1 MKLIHKDIKK
11 GAIKVKIEN
20 SEDLWYLSNL
30 IEEGDELK
38 GKTSR
43 KISYGGEEGKARV
56 EKKIVFLKIKVD
68 SVDFGSGVLRI
79 LGKVVDGPEEIGR
92 GSHHSFELIEG
103 VIISLCKSN
112 WLKFQLDWLDEAVKS
127 KVAKILICVMDREN
141 AYFAL
146 SKKQGY
152 DLLSSVEGDVQ
163 KKEERAQV
171 KGKFYSEIIK
181 VLHEYF
187 KRYKPDSIVLASP
200 AFFKEDLMKL
210 LKDDIL
216 KKKIVLASCS
226 AVGENGINEVLKRP
240 EVESVLKKDRISK
253 EMKLIEELL
262 TEISKDG
269 LSVYGVRE
277 VEGAVISGAVKLL
290 MITGKFI
297 QKKRMADKFKK
308 IDSLMKNVEEMRG
321 KVYLISSEHEG
332 GKKLDGLGGIAG
344 LLRYQL
350 NY

>member
-43 KISYGGEEGKARV
+43 KISYGGKEGKARV
-56 EKKIVFLKIKVD
+56 EKKVVFLKIKVD
-68 SVDFGSGVLRI
+68 SVDFGSEVLRI

-171 KGKFYSEIIK
+171 KGQFYSEIIK

-200 AFFKEDLMKL
+200 AFFKEDLMNV

-277 VEGAVISGAVKLL
+277 VEGAIIAGAVKLL

-297 QKKRMADKFKK
+297 QKKRMADKFEK
-308 IDSLMKNVEEMRG
+308 IDSLMKKVEEMRG

-344 LLRYQL
+344 LLRYKL